1 MASACLLRI
10 QLHFPGCRSL
20 KEKRQRLKGL
30 RSRLGQAANLAV
42 CESGHQNAHQRSE
55 WSIIAIATE
64 SAAVD
69 RSLTRAERLLEQTLD
84 AQLAG
89 AQRQW
94 LC

>member
-20 KEKRQRLKGL
+20 KEKRQRLRGL
-30 RSRLGQAANLAV
+30 RSRLGQTANLAV

-69 RSLTRAERLLEQTLD
+69 RTLTQAERLLEQTLD
-84 AQLAG
+84 AQLTG